1 MSEHMNIQDAVL
13 DECIRR
19 VYPVTLFLM
28 NGFQIRGVLKARDSF
43 VVVLESDGKQQM
55 IYKHAISTVSP
66 LRPLNCLKNL

>member
-1 MSEHMNIQDAVL
+1 MNIQDVIL
-13 DECIRR
+13 EECIRK
-19 VYPVTLFLM
+19 VIPVTLFIV
-28 NGFQIRGVLKARDSF
+28 NGFQMRGILKARDNF

>member
-1 MSEHMNIQDAVL
+1 MNIQDVIL
-13 DECIRR
+13 EECIRKAI
-19 VYPVTLFLM
+19 PVTLFIV
-28 NGFQIRGVLKARDSF
+28 NGFQMRGILKARDNF